1 VNLYSIALF
10 AHIVGAIL
18 VFVLLTIEGL
28 GLRLGFDYAQLNR
41 VLGPVSA
48 LLILVPGLY
57 MMAAQWGW
65 AGWIVTG
72 IAAYAL
78 IAGVGAYTGISVLRG
93 SMNRRTAVLSW
104 LVRIGMALGVAFV
117 MTVKPSLVLS
127 VGAVLVGVALGAAAG
142 ALARRQVAAPA

>member
-10 AHIVGAIL
+10 AHILGAIL

-28 GLRLGFDYAQLNR
+28 GLRFGFGYAQLNR

-72 IAAYAL
+72 IATYVV
-78 IAGVGAYTGISVLRG
+78 IAGVGAYTGISVMRG
-93 SMNRRTAVLSW
+93 HMNRRTAVLSW
-104 LVRIGMALGVAFV
+104 LVRIGMALGVLFV

-127 VGAVLVGVALGAAAG
+127 VAAVLMGVVLGAAAG
-142 ALARRQVAAPA
+142 ALARRQVAAAA

>member
-1 VNLYSIALF
+1 MTLYSIALF

-48 LLILVPGLY
+48 LLILGPGVY

-72 IAAYAL
+72 IASYVL
-78 IAGVGAYTGISVLRG
+78 IAGAGAYTGIGVMRG
-93 SMNRRTAVLSW
+93 RLNRRAATLSW

-117 MTVKPSLVLS
+117 MTVKPSLPGSITAVI
-127 VGAVLVGVALGAAAG
+127 VGAALGAVVG
-142 ALARRQVAAPA
+142 TLARRRVAVA

>member
-78 IAGVGAYTGISVLRG
+78 IAGVGAYTGISLMRG
-93 SMNRRTAVLSW
+93 RMNRRTAVLSW
-104 LVRIGMALGVAFV
+104 LVRVGMALGVAFV

>member
-10 AHIVGAIL
+10 AHIVGAIF

-28 GLRLGFDYAQLNR
+28 GLRVGFDYAQLNR

-78 IAGVGAYTGISVLRG
+78 IAGVGAYTGISLMRG
-93 SMNRRTAVLSW
+93 RMNRRTAVLSW
-104 LVRIGMALGVAFV
+104 LVRVGMALGVAFV
-117 MTVKPSLVLS
+117 MTVKPTLVLS
-127 VGAVLVGVALGAAAG
+127 VAAVLVGVALGAAAG

>member
-28 GLRLGFDYAQLNR
+28 GLRIGFDYAQLNR

-48 LLILVPGLY
+48 VLILVPGLY

-72 IAAYAL
+72 IATYAL
-78 IAGVGAYTGISVLRG
+78 IAGVGAYTGISVMRG
-93 SMNRRTAVLSW
+93 RINRRLAVVSW
-104 LVRIGMALGVAFV
+104 LVRIGMALAVAFV

-127 VGAVLVGVALGAAAG
+127 VMAVLAGVALGAAVG
-142 ALARRQVAAPA
+142 ALTRREVAVA

>member
-1 VNLYSIALF
+1 MVNLYSIALF

-28 GLRLGFDYAQLNR
+28 GLRFGFEYAQLNR

-65 AGWIVTG
+65 VGWIVTG
-72 IAAYAL
+72 IAAYVL
-78 IAGVGAYTGISVLRG
+78 IAGAGAYTGISVMRG
-93 SMNRRTAVLSW
+93 RMHRRTAVMSW
-104 LVRIGMALGVAFV
+104 LARIGMALGVAFI
-117 MTVKPSLVLS
+117 MTVKPSLVVS
-127 VGAVLVGVALGAAAG
+127 VTVVLVGVVLGAAAG
-142 ALARRQVAAPA
+142 ALRPREAAAA

>member
-10 AHIVGAIL
+10 AHILGAIL

-28 GLRLGFDYAQLNR
+28 GLRLRFDYAQLNR

-78 IAGVGAYTGISVLRG
+78 IAGVGAYTGISVMRG
-93 SMNRRTAVLSW
+93 RMNRRTAVLSW
-104 LVRIGMALGVAFV
+104 LVRIGMALAVAFV

-127 VGAVLVGVALGAAAG
+127 VTAVLVGVALGAAAG
-142 ALARRQVAAPA
+142 ALSRREEVPAT

>member
-1 VNLYSIALF
+1 MNLYSIALF

-28 GLRLGFDYAQLNR
+28 GLRSGFDYAQLNR

-48 LLILVPGLY
+48 ALILVPGLY

-72 IAAYAL
+72 IATYAL
-78 IAGVGAYTGISVLRG
+78 IAGVGAYTGISVMRG
-93 SMNRRTAVLSW
+93 RMNRRTAVVSW
-104 LVRIGMALGVAFV
+104 LVRIGMALAVAFV
-117 MTVKPSLVLS
+117 MTVKPSLVFS
-127 VGAVLVGVALGAAAG
+127 VTAVLVGVALGAVVG
-142 ALARRQVAAPA
+142 ALMRREVAVA

>member
-1 VNLYSIALF
+1 MNLYSIALF
-10 AHIVGAIL
+10 AHILGAIL

-28 GLRLGFDYAQLNR
+28 GLRFGFDYAQLNR

-57 MMAAQWGW
+57 MMAAEWGW

-72 IAAYAL
+72 IASYVL
-78 IAGVGAYTGISVLRG
+78 IAGVGAYTGISVMRG
-93 SMNRRTAVLSW
+93 LMNRRTAVVSW

-117 MTVKPSLVLS
+117 MTVKPSLLFS
-127 VGAVLVGVALGAAAG
+127 VTAVVAGVALGAAAG
-142 ALARRQVAAPA
+142 VLMRREVAAV

>member
-1 VNLYSIALF
+1 MDLYSIALF

-72 IAAYAL
+72 IATYGL
-78 IAGVGAYTGISVLRG
+78 IAGVGAYTGISVMRG
-93 SMNRRTAVLSW
+93 RLNRRTAVVSW

-117 MTVKPSLVLS
+117 MTVKPTLLLS
-127 VGAVLVGVALGAAAG
+127 VAAVVAGAALGAAIA
-142 ALARRQVAAPA
+142 ALRRRQVAVA

>member
-1 VNLYSIALF
+1 MNLYSVALF

-48 LLILVPGLY
+48 LLILGPGLY
-57 MMAAQWGW
+57 MMSAQWGW

-72 IAAYAL
+72 IASYAL
-78 IAGVGAYTGISVLRG
+78 IAGAGAYTGISVMRG
-93 SMNRRTAVLSW
+93 RMNRSTATVSW
-104 LVRIGMALGVAFV
+104 LVRIGMAVGVAFV
-117 MTVKPSLVLS
+117 MTVKPSLALS
-127 VGAVLVGVALGAAAG
+127 VTAVLVGVALGAAAG
-142 ALARRQVAAPA
+142 ALTRRQVAAL

>member
-1 VNLYSIALF
+1 MNLYSIALF

-28 GLRLGFDYAQLNR
+28 GLRIGFDYAQLNR
-41 VLGPVSA
+41 VLGPASA
-48 LLILVPGLY
+48 VLILVPGLY

-72 IAAYAL
+72 IATYVL
-78 IAGVGAYTGISVLRG
+78 IAGVGAYTGISVMRG
-93 SMNRRTAVLSW
+93 RMNRRTAGVSW

-117 MTVKPSLVLS
+117 MTVKPSLVFS
-127 VGAVLVGVALGAAAG
+127 VMAVLAGVALGAAAG
-142 ALARRQVAAPA
+142 ALTRREVAPA

>member
-1 VNLYSIALF
+1 MNLYSVALF

-28 GLRLGFDYAQLNR
+28 GLRFGFDYAQLNR

-72 IAAYAL
+72 IASYAV
-78 IAGVGAYTGISVLRG
+78 IAGVGAYTGISVMRG
-93 SMNRRTAVLSW
+93 RMKRRAVAASW

-117 MTVKPSLVLS
+117 MTVKPSLLISLAVVV
-127 VGAVLVGVALGAAAG
+127 VGAVLGAAAG
-142 ALARRQVAAPA
+142 ALLRREVVAA

>member
-28 GLRLGFDYAQLNR
+28 GLRFGFDYAQLNR
-41 VLGPVSA
+41 MLGPVSA

-72 IAAYAL
+72 IAAYVL
-78 IAGVGAYTGISVLRG
+78 IAGAGAYTGISVMRG
-93 SMNRRTAVLSW
+93 RMDRRTAVVSW
-104 LVRIGMALGVAFV
+104 LARIGMALGVAFI
-117 MTVKPSLVLS
+117 MTVKPSLVVS
-127 VGAVLVGVALGAAAG
+127 VTAVLVGVVVGAAAG
-142 ALARRQVAAPA
+142 ALTRREAAAL

>member
-78 IAGVGAYTGISVLRG
+78 IAGVGAYTGISLMRG
-93 SMNRRTAVLSW
+93 RMNRRTAVLSW

-117 MTVKPSLVLS
+117 MTVKPTLVLS
-127 VGAVLVGVALGAAAG
+127 VAAVFVGVAVGAAAG

>member
-1 VNLYSIALF
+1 MNLYSIALF
-10 AHIVGAIL
+10 AHILGAIL

-41 VLGPVSA
+41 VLGPISA
-48 LLILVPGLY
+48 LLVLVPGLY

-72 IAAYAL
+72 IAAYAV
-78 IAGVGAYTGISVLRG
+78 IAGVGAYTGISVMRG
-93 SMNRRTAVLSW
+93 RINRRTAVLSW
-104 LVRIGMALGVAFV
+104 LVRIGLALGVAFV

-127 VGAVLVGVALGAAAG
+127 VTAVLVGAALGAAVG
-142 ALARRQVAAPA
+142 ALSRREVVAA

>member
-1 VNLYSIALF
+1 MNLYSIALF
-10 AHIVGAIL
+10 AHILGAIL

-28 GLRLGFDYAQLNR
+28 GLRFGFGYAQLNR
-41 VLGPVSA
+41 LLGPVSA

-72 IAAYAL
+72 IATYVV
-78 IAGVGAYTGISVLRG
+78 IAGVGAYTGISVMRG
-93 SMNRRTAVLSW
+93 RMNRRTAVLSW
-104 LVRIGMALGVAFV
+104 LMRIGMALGVLFV

-127 VGAVLVGVALGAAAG
+127 VTAVLVGVVLGAAAG
-142 ALARRQVAAPA
+142 ALARREVAAT

>member
-1 VNLYSIALF
+1 VNLYSVALF

-28 GLRLGFDYAQLNR
+28 GLRFGFDYAQINR

-48 LLILVPGLY
+48 LLVFVPGLY

-72 IAAYAL
+72 IAAYVL
-78 IAGVGAYTGISVLRG
+78 IAGVGAYTGISVMRG
-93 SMNRRTAVLSW
+93 RMNRRTALVSW
-104 LVRIGMALGVAFV
+104 LVRIGMAAGVVFV
-117 MTVKPSLVLS
+117 MTVKPATLLS
-127 VGAVLVGVALGAAAG
+127 VVAVLVGVLLGAAAA
-142 ALARRQVAAPA
+142 ALVRPKVAAA

>member
-28 GLRLGFDYAQLNR
+28 GLRFGFDYAQLNR

-65 AGWIVTG
+65 AGWIVAG
-72 IAAYAL
+72 IASYAL
-78 IAGVGAYTGISVLRG
+78 IAGVGAYTGISVMRG
-93 SMNRRTAVLSW
+93 RLNRRTAVVSW
-104 LVRIGMALGVAFV
+104 LMRIGMALGVAFV

-127 VGAVLVGVALGAAAG
+127 VTAVLVGAVLGAAAG
-142 ALARRQVAAPA
+142 AVARREVMAA

>member
-10 AHIVGAIL
+10 AHILGAIL

-28 GLRLGFDYAQLNR
+28 GLRVGFDYAQLNR
-41 VLGPVSA
+41 VLGPISA

-72 IAAYAL
+72 IAAYVV
-78 IAGVGAYTGISVLRG
+78 IAGAGAYTGISVMRG
-93 SMNRRTAVLSW
+93 RMNRRTAVLSW

-117 MTVKPSLVLS
+117 MTVKPSLALS
-127 VGAVLVGVALGAAAG
+127 VTAVLVGAVLGAAAG
-142 ALARRQVAAPA
+142 ALAQREAVAA

>member
-28 GLRLGFDYAQLNR
+28 GLRFGFDYAQLNR
-41 VLGPVSA
+41 MLGPVSA

-57 MMAAQWGW
+57 MMASQWGW

-72 IAAYAL
+72 IAAYVL
-78 IAGVGAYTGISVLRG
+78 IAGLGAYTGISVMRG
-93 SMNRRTAVLSW
+93 RMDRRTAVVSW
-104 LVRIGMALGVAFV
+104 LARIGMALGVAFI
-117 MTVKPSLVLS
+117 MTVKPSLVVS
-127 VGAVLVGVALGAAAG
+127 VTAVLVGVVVGAAAG
-142 ALARRQVAAPA
+142 ALTRREAAAL

>member
-1 VNLYSIALF
+1 MTLYSIALF

-18 VFVLLTIEGL
+18 VFVLLTIEGI
-28 GLRLGFDYAQLNR
+28 GLRIGFDYAQLNR

-72 IAAYAL
+72 IATYVL
-78 IAGVGAYTGISVLRG
+78 IAGVGAYTGISVMRG
-93 SMNRRTAVLSW
+93 RMNRRTALVSW

-117 MTVKPSLVLS
+117 MTLKPSLVLS
-127 VGAVLVGVALGAAAG
+127 VVAVLVGVVLGAAVG
-142 ALARRQVAAPA
+142 ALMRREMAAA

>member
-1 VNLYSIALF
+1 MNLYSVALF

-28 GLRLGFDYAQLNR
+28 GLRFGFDYAQLNR

-48 LLILVPGLY
+48 LLMLVPGLY

-72 IAAYAL
+72 IASYVV
-78 IAGVGAYTGISVLRG
+78 IAGVGAYTGISVMRG
-93 SMNRRTAVLSW
+93 RMNRRTAAASW
-104 LVRIGMALGVAFV
+104 LGR
-117 MTVKPSLVLS
+117 
-127 VGAVLVGVALGAAAG
+127 VGSGRAG
-142 ALARRQVAAPA
+142 E

>member
-93 SMNRRTAVLSW
+93 RMNRRTAVLSW